1 MNWGC
6 PEDDMALNSK
16 MRKFEHE
23 NNMAS
28 ASLFW
33 ENSACQQN
41 HVGFEFNAWLRRS
54 IDSLITYN

>member
-41 HVGFEFNAWLRRS
+41 HVGLEFNA
-54 IDSLITYN
+54 